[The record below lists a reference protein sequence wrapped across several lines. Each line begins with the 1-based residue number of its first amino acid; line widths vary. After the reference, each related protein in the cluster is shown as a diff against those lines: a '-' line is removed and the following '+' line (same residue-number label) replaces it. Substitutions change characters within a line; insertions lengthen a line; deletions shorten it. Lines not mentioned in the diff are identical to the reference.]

1 MSAGKDIEAH
11 YDKWRARLRFSDD
24 GVRIS
29 VRGPHRNCR
38 AAADRDLAILLRAR
52 RGAGLGR
59 RAAYEATRAAADDMP
74 NQGAEVEALARRV
87 GEAMQNGDRRA
98 ALELTAE
105 WLHHP
110 ASLDTRWLGGGTT
123 LLAAAARWSCKDA
136 AALLLEHG
144 ADANV
149 SCELGLVPIHLASQC
164 GNVSLM
170 HELLLWGADP
180 NRQDGEGFTALQMA
194 TLTAP
199 SADVADAR
207 ELLMVCGA
215 RETATDRRDFH
226 RRLAADK
233 NDRAY
238 LAHFRGDLHA
248 GPACGVA
255 AAGI

>member
-1 MSAGKDIEAH
+1 M
-11 YDKWRARLRFSDD
+11 LQF
-24 GVRIS
+24 
-29 VRGPHRNCR
+29 
-38 AAADRDLAILLRAR
+38 
-52 RGAGLGR
+52 GASG
-59 RAAYEATRAAADDMP
+59 ATRQLPTAGCSSATADDMP
-74 NQGAEVEALARRV
+74 NQAAEVEALARRLE
-87 GEAMQNGDRRA
+87 EAMQNGDRRA

-123 LLAAAARWSCKDA
+123 TLLAAAARWSCKDA

-149 SCELGLVPIHLASQC
+149 SCESGLVPIHLASQC

-207 ELLMVCGA
+207 ELLMICGA